1 MKNRHCHFISLF
13 SCPSSSIPTL
23 FTSLLSFFTF
33 LCRYCMLFFEIH
45 ATPKWKIGIAILFL
59 FLAALAALYP
69 PCLLLSFHSS
79 FYWGCLYRGS
89 PHRSCLFKV
98 YNTWILNTQTFS
110 LIKCIELS
118 VLSTLC
124 IAHTK
129 PALNTASSNFHHSGA
144 GPEHNAASTSTF
156 VISVQAAV
164 LVHPQQGVLLQVT
177 DGDKM
182 LCTSHITCKSCGK
195 RNISVLLQ

>member
-1 MKNRHCHFISLF
+1 MSGKLVGITPHVFLKHRKVASFTPCFALN
-13 SCPSSSIPTL
+13 IPYVPRL
-23 FTSLLSFFTF
+23 RAHQYLN
-33 LCRYCMLFFEIH
+33 RYCMLFFEIH
-45 ATPKWKIGIAILFL
+45 ANQKWKIGIAILFL
-59 FLAALAALYP
+59 LLAALAALYP

-177 DGDKM
+177 DDNKM
-182 LCTSHITCKSCGK
+182 
-195 RNISVLLQ
+195 